1 MCGRMV
7 LTRSVA
13 EIAESFG
20 AVAALIELA
29 PRYNVAPSLDIPV
42 VRAGV
47 DGASEGERAIALLRW
62 GLVPSWAKDASI
74 GNRMINA
81 RSETAAEKPSFRAAL
96 RRRRCLVPADG
107 FYEWAKPAEKGERKT
122 PHYFRTRNG
131 AMMAMAGLWETWTD
145 GETGEV
151 IESCTLLTTE
161 SNSAVRPVHDR
172 MPVLLERRDYALWLD
187 PDVREAERVVS
198 LLVPSPPDQL
208 EDIVVSEQVNSPR
221 NDDPSCIAPA

>member
-1 MCGRMV
+1 
-7 LTRSVA
+7 
-13 EIAESFG
+13 
-20 AVAALIELA
+20 
-29 PRYNVAPSLDIPV
+29 
-42 VRAGV
+42 
-47 DGASEGERAIALLRW
+47 
-62 GLVPSWAKDASI
+62 
-74 GNRMINA
+74 
-81 RSETAAEKPSFRAAL
+81 
-96 RRRRCLVPADG
+96 
-107 FYEWAKPAEKGERKT
+107 
-122 PHYFRTRNG
+122 
-131 AMMAMAGLWETWTD
+131 MMAMAGLWETWTD